1 VTAGARAALQFT
13 RAQLRG
19 VETSS
24 LTESQLV
31 HGLREHARSGQRLGQ
46 VLISLGYITD
56 SQLTVALDRQRQPVT
71 DTVRTTDAADC
82 GLWMAEARRAR
93 RMRAGPLESPSWAR
107 TRALLILESHDS
119 SQDCPPS

>member
-71 DTVRTTDAADC
+71 DTVRTTDAADYGWQKPGTHVGC
-82 GLWMAEARRAR
+82 APGLSSHPPGLEP
-93 RMRAGPLESPSWAR
+93 GPF
-107 TRALLILESHDS
+107 
-119 SQDCPPS
+119 